1 MPTPTPSSSR
11 LRDRFGPAAL
21 VTGAS
26 DGIGRAFAE
35 ALAAEGFDLVLAAR
49 RADRLEALARALSA
63 RHGIA
68 ADVVAADL
76 GTDAGVAALVAATDR
91 REIGLLVAAAG
102 YGTSGPLV
110 DAGLATELDMLSV
123 NCRAVLAL
131 AHHFGGRF
139 ARRGRGGVV
148 LMSSLLAFQG
158 VPRAANYAATKA
170 YVQTLAEGLRAEL
183 RPAGVEVL
191 AVAPGPIHSGF
202 AARAGMTMGLAQT
215 PEVVAAGALA
225 ALGRRG
231 VVRPGWLAKTLEA
244 SLALAPRWGRVRI
257 LGRIMA
263 GMSRADVPE
272 ARQPR
277 LRNG

>member
-1 MPTPTPSSSR
+1 MR

-102 YGTSGPLV
+102 YETSGPLV
-110 DAGLATELDMLSV
+110 DAGIGSELDMLSV

-131 AHHFGGRF
+131 
-139 ARRGRGGVV
+139 RGD
-148 LMSSLLAFQG
+148 Q
-158 VPRAANYAATKA
+158 
-170 YVQTLAEGLRAEL
+170 GLRAD
-183 RPAGVEVL
+183 AG
-191 AVAPGPIHSGF
+191 GR
-202 AARAGMTMGLAQT
+202 AARRAV
-215 PEVVAAGALA
+215 P
-225 ALGRRG
+225 GRRRG
-231 VVRPGWLAKTLEA
+231 ARGRARADPQRLRRAARHYHRP
-244 SLALAPRWGRVRI
+244 RI

-272 ARQPR
+272 VRQPR
-277 LRNG
+277 LRKG